1 MRRRQFWLWQSSRGL
16 FLLLL
21 SAAGTCRGVT
31 NVQIF
36 SRRGVAGRNGNR
48 SSDDSPMALPRVTP
62 HPTTTPTKI
71 LQVCSQGT
79 QSFEKSKLILFVES
93 REGAANCES
102 EIEVALPTPAP
113 RPSFRSIDR
122 LGFETGK
129 AFEEQDRQQIK
140 WLPWTSTICAT
151 PG

>member
-62 HPTTTPTKI
+62 HPTARHRP
-71 LQVCSQGT
+71 
-79 QSFEKSKLILFVES
+79 KSCKFAAKVPKASRIRQLILF
-93 REGAANCES
+93 ANCES